1 MEQDRD
7 LSGATAI
14 YRSTGYPGAGWY
26 VMPDGDVV
34 LQRPSGELDTTIMSP
49 DSLTSAASRPTPV
62 WYLETPAESE
72 EDSAPPAEQ
81 G

>member
-7 LSGATAI
+7 LSGATAV

-34 LQRPSGELDTTIMSP
+34 LQRPSGELDKTIMSP
-49 DSLTSAASRPTPV
+49 ESLESAASRSSV
-62 WYLETPAESE
+62 WYLEAPAEGENSE
-72 EDSAPPAEQ
+72 PPAEQ

>member
-1 MEQDRD
+1 M
-7 LSGATAI
+7 AV
-14 YRSTGYPGAGWY
+14 YRSSGYPGARWY

-49 DSLTSAASRPTPV
+49 ETLASAASRPAPV
-62 WYLETPAESE
+62 WYLETPEG
-72 EDSAPPAEQ
+72 SAPPAEQ